1 MVHLTVLLQ
10 SGKLQTIWLHDW
22 KQINWKHMVFQTTT
36 FVESVIFMNNISSFK
51 WHGLWIRI
59 RLFTDFFF
67 IFTFRCE
74 LLILVKFLFSMLY
87 CHLFLQ
93 IFVGETVAMLSQSD
107 AQQSKITSI
116 RFSCDGQKVA
126 IGFKDGSVKVGYDLF
141 EEEQK

>member
-1 MVHLTVLLQ
+1 
-10 SGKLQTIWLHDW
+10 
-22 KQINWKHMVFQTTT
+22 
-36 FVESVIFMNNISSFK
+36 
-51 WHGLWIRI
+51 
-59 RLFTDFFF
+59 
-67 IFTFRCE
+67 
-74 LLILVKFLFSMLY
+74 MLY

-93 IFVGETVAMLSQSD
+93 IFEGETVAMLSQSD